1 MCRWDGKEGKGDG
14 HGNLSRTAETKYAG
28 SRKTQTSNKSNRG
41 DKASPT
47 PKPAKQP
54 PQQRVKVQGEEMV
67 GTTVL

>member
-1 MCRWDGKEGKGDG
+1 MSKNINK
-14 HGNLSRTAETKYAG
+14 K
-28 SRKTQTSNKSNRG
+28 NKSNRG

-54 PQQRVKVQGEEMV
+54 PQQRVKVQGEETV